1 MDPGELTRLEHLRD
15 LLPAD
20 RVADPV
26 ILVLFAR
33 FGFATPLRRAATD
46 RPDVEL
52 VDLARLYS
60 GS

>member
-1 MDPGELTRLEHLRD
+1 
-15 LLPAD
+15 
-20 RVADPV
+20 V
-26 ILVLFAR
+26 ILVLLAR